1 MRPACRRE
9 GVLLA
14 LLLACAAPGEERRP
28 PPEEV
33 TFLEPEVLLGEPGGE
48 KLVDLGAEELYAQ
61 GEAASADGDLALA
74 ATAFAACAHRFPASP
89 RACEALRRA
98 GLAARALGLEER
110 ALGLYR
116 ELYQEEGCAVPEG
129 RLLAAEALVALGRRG
144 EARSLL
150 SELADLS
157 ADEPERRL
165 AALTERGVLEFED
178 GESEIAERSLELA
191 LAALPPPEDPP
202 GRPPPAAGRAR
213 FYLAEVARRR
223 FLAETLDTR
232 LDRTALGQALEA
244 KADRLLLA
252 QARYLEA
259 ARSGEPGQ
267 RVAAL
272 ARIGELYE
280 SFYREL
286 VDAPLP
292 EGLAGGEARAYR
304 ALLGERVRVLLEKA
318 AQAYEETVEAARHAG
333 VEESPFASAAAGAL
347 ARIERALAR
356 DEALPPPAP

>member
-110 ALGLYR
+110 
-116 ELYQEEGCAVPEG
+116 
-129 RLLAAEALVALGRRG
+129 ALVALGRRG